1 MYVTYSIDY
10 TKTKGRS
17 VIYTRS
23 HKKYS
28 IGGKNMDR
36 ITQSM
41 IDSFKSNQ
49 SLNIDDDS
57 ELFEYFVNYCVVN
70 NVYGSNDF
78 DLEEITT
85 GKATQGIDGIAIIVN
100 QKFVNT
106 IEDIDTLIEYNKS
119 ISVKFVLIQ
128 AKTSSSFDNTE
139 IGNLLTY
146 SKLFFSDDTSMFRT
160 AEMQHFIELK
170 EYIFSKGD
178 KLKKN
183 PELFLYYVTLGTW
196 TDDENLRA
204 TISVG
209 KESLR
214 GTNLF
219 SNISFEPCGS
229 EKIQDLYRKTKEKL
243 KATFKFEKRITM
255 YSINDDEVG
264 YSGVLPFKEFKKLI
278 IDENGVTKAVFED
291 NIRDYLGPNPDV
303 NKNITET
310 IKTGNVNA
318 FSMLNNGITVVTSSI
333 IISGDIATIEDYQ
346 IVNGCQ
352 TSNVLIENMDSVEGI
367 DELIIPIRIIAT
379 KDENLKNDITRAT
392 NSQTAIKK
400 DQLEALSTFQKKL
413 EEYYKTYRDED
424 ALVYERRTGQY
435 RDSNIPK
442 NRIVTIAMQIKT
454 VAAMFLDEP
463 SGVSGQYGTVA
474 KRVGNKIF
482 KTADKEIIYYV
493 SSLALYKIEN
503 LFRTH
508 KIDKKY
514 RRARYHAM
522 MLFRMLVSTE
532 EMPRFNARKMEN
544 YCKNILEVLENNAE
558 CERIF
563 CGIVAYIASKDG
575 ELDIMDRKC
584 FERKETTEYLKNC
597 LDEIKI
603 FVDTYSISE
612 Q

>member
-10 TKTKGRS
+10 TKTEGRS
-17 VIYTRS
+17 VIYTMS

-41 IDSFKSNQ
+41 IDSFKNNQ

-106 IEDIDTLIEYNKS
+106 IEDIDTLIEYNKL

-278 IDENGVTKAVFED
+278 IDEYGATKAVFED

>member
-278 IDENGVTKAVFED
+278 IDENGATKAVFED

-584 FERKETTEYLKNC
+584 FERKETTEYLKNR

>member
-10 TKTKGRS
+10 TKTEGRS

-100 QKFVNT
+100 QKVVNT

-278 IDENGVTKAVFED
+278 IDENGATKAVFED

-442 NRIVTIAMQIKT
+442 NRIITIAMQIKT

-532 EMPRFNARKMEN
+532 KMPRFNARKMEN

-584 FERKETTEYLKNC
+584 FERKETTEYLKNR

>member
-10 TKTKGRS
+10 TKTEGRS

-278 IDENGVTKAVFED
+278 IDENGATKAVFED

-442 NRIVTIAMQIKT
+442 NRIITIAMQIKT

-532 EMPRFNARKMEN
+532 KMPRFNARKMEN

-584 FERKETTEYLKNC
+584 FERKETTEYLKNR